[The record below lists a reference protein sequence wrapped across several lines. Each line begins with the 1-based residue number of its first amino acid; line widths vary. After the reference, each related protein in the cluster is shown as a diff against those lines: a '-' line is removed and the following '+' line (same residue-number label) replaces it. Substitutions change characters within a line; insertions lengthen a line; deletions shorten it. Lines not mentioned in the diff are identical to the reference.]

1 MMHPY
6 FRAEESETGII
17 ESPETVPQNN
27 TIINANHSGELLAT
41 QTGNR
46 EEGIDHPEPEQKVI
60 EPKPHNPIK
69 IDPPEPPPIDLA
81 TVNSTLPWFKS
92 PIVVSIGLLAVVLAA
107 FHVINQVIQF
117 LSAIQNSWG
126 PIRYAGYTTATI
138 LFLIFIWAAYKLMKG
153 FIYLKTNPAFTN
165 TNLSLEAKAQLH
177 ALVLN
182 YPCIDSQQKALL
194 SHSGIDWKT
203 FYKDLE
209 NLKVRKYQHD
219 LHWIPDFKSWYC
231 APLDKCA
238 QNVVHSYSMSVA
250 IKTAVAPNGILDTLI
265 VWINAILM
273 LEKLC
278 KVYNLKPSRLEV
290 VILCAKLVFT
300 TFIVAKIDDAIE
312 GFTENLGNSIQD
324 DAAEYGKVFAA
335 QFLESSTMV
344 DAIGSIAG
352 GASNLLTKFAGKAA
366 EGAVAY
372 TFFRRLG
379 YSAIK
384 ALQPIST

>member
-1 MMHPY
+1 
-6 FRAEESETGII
+6 
-17 ESPETVPQNN
+17 
-27 TIINANHSGELLAT
+27 
-41 QTGNR
+41 
-46 EEGIDHPEPEQKVI
+46 
-60 EPKPHNPIK
+60 
-69 IDPPEPPPIDLA
+69 
-81 TVNSTLPWFKS
+81 
-92 PIVVSIGLLAVVLAA
+92 
-107 FHVINQVIQF
+107 
-117 LSAIQNSWG
+117 
-126 PIRYAGYTTATI
+126 
-138 LFLIFIWAAYKLMKG
+138 
-153 FIYLKTNPAFTN
+153 
-165 TNLSLEAKAQLH
+165 
-177 ALVLN
+177 
-182 YPCIDSQQKALL
+182 
-194 SHSGIDWKT
+194 
-203 FYKDLE
+203 
-209 NLKVRKYQHD
+209 
-219 LHWIPDFKSWYC
+219 
-231 APLDKCA
+231 
-238 QNVVHSYSMSVA
+238 MSVA

-335 QFLESSTMV
+335 QFSESSTMV

-384 ALQPIST
+384 ALQPIQKT